1 MKSKTVD
8 KGLAPGFDN
17 GAEQFKAALLECIT
31 EIDRLR
37 KIMRQDDIRI
47 EQSQAQTRIL
57 KAQIDEMMKPHER
70 KAA

>member
-1 MKSKTVD
+1 MKSKTMD
-8 KGLAPGFDN
+8 KGLTLGFGN
-17 GAEQFKAALLECIT
+17 GAEQFKAALSECIT

-37 KIMRQDDIRI
+37 EIMRQDDIRI

-57 KAQIDEMMKPHER
+57 KAQIDEMMKPRER